1 MPVTIKE
8 LAKKLNISPATVSL
22 ALNDDARV
30 AGKTR
35 EKIKRLAEKLDYVPN
50 NFGRGLQ
57 SRRSRLVGYLC
68 GSTTGSFFDL
78 IIQGVGVTAAQNNYG
93 LLTAITQ
100 SSQELE
106 AQINIFL
113 EKGVEGI
120 ITSYNYSN
128 MKTYLPK
135 IEKHKIPV
143 VFCTSQDTAEYPHV
157 LTDNTLGGRLA
168 AQHLL
173 ALGHTEIACCGKD
186 QHRLHGNLEA
196 MKEAGVFNP
205 PIFQKAQELPEL
217 MKNHPFTAVIAYS
230 DAQAIRIKHT
240 LEAKGIRVPEDV
252 SLVGFDDMWF
262 AALEEFS
269 FTTVSQPKMQIGQ
282 ESMLTLLDILKGGT
296 HESKLLKPE
305 LIFRKSSIPL
315 KK

>member
-1 MPVTIKE
+1 M
-8 LAKKLNISPATVSL
+8 
-22 ALNDDARV
+22 
-30 AGKTR
+30 
-35 EKIKRLAEKLDYVPN
+35 
-50 NFGRGLQ
+50 
-57 SRRSRLVGYLC
+57 
-68 GSTTGSFFDL
+68 
-78 IIQGVGVTAAQNNYG
+78 QGVGVTAAKNNYG

-120 ITSYNYSN
+120 ITSHIYSS
-128 MKTYLPK
+128 MKPYLSK

-143 VFCTSQDTAEYPHV
+143 VFCTSQDTAEYPHI
-157 LTDNTLGGRLA
+157 LTDNTLG
-168 AQHLL
+168 
-173 ALGHTEIACCGKD
+173 
-186 QHRLHGNLEA
+186 
-196 MKEAGVFNP
+196 GVFNP

-252 SLVGFDDMWF
+252 SLIGFDDMWF
-262 AALEEFS
+262 ASLEEFS

-305 LIFRKSSIPL
+305 LIFRKSSIPF